1 MALKML
7 TIRPEIKV
15 GERKVD
21 GTYNIKLRFT
31 LNRKVKRLS
40 TSLFIKPEEM
50 TRTGNFKKG
59 TIIYKEVERLVAAY
73 QADDNRMLECPS
85 V

>member
-7 TIRPEIKV
+7 TIRPEIKA

-31 LNRKVKRLS
+31 LNRKVK
-40 TSLFIKPEEM
+40 KA
-50 TRTGNFKKG
+50 
-59 TIIYKEVERLVAAY
+59 IYKPVHKARGN
-73 QADDNRMLECPS
+73 D
-85 V
+85 